1 MFKTA
6 LVTLF
11 TKPGCHLCEEA
22 KREMVAAQCS
32 DYYSMKEVNIQSD
45 PELLKRYA
53 LDIPVVTI
61 NGIEEFRHRVTST
74 EFRRRVMD
82 FARGSAEGEP
92 RPPPPG

>member
-22 KREMVAAQCS
+22 KREMVAAECS
-32 DYYSMKEVNIQSD
+32 EYYSLQEVNIQSD
-45 PELLKRYA
+45 PELLKRYS

-61 NGIEEFRHRVTST
+61 NGVEQFRHRLTST

-82 FARGSAEGEP
+82 FVQASAGGEP
-92 RPPPPG
+92 RPAPPG